1 MSIIYYSVVFYVVSK
16 EIYLQSRSGKEIITT
31 RLKPSQHIAA
41 TNTVTSWTIKRA
53 EVLAFLIKM
62 PWLVLQIVLCYQSNV
77 S

>member
-41 TNTVTSWTIKRA
+41 TNTVTS
-53 EVLAFLIKM
+53 
-62 PWLVLQIVLCYQSNV
+62 
-77 S
+77 